1 MELSEH
7 ALFGRLSEEELV
19 LLQGIVRER
28 ELVPAEAL
36 FREGLEANAFY
47 LLVEG
52 KARISCTRSDG
63 GQERLGVLTAGAV
76 LGVTGLGGVRSAT
89 AAAMGPARVLEVP
102 MSALRGRPRSTD
114 GLLAMS
120 LCEIVALAQNYQ
132 LRSAN
137 RLLIS
142 MVQELKPNAED
153 TDAWTDVDTDGGWAS
168 R

>member
-7 ALFGRLSEEELV
+7 PLFGRLSEAEIG
-19 LLQGIVRER
+19 LLEGIVQER

-36 FREGLEANAFY
+36 FREGLEANTFY

-52 KARISCTRSDG
+52 KARMSCTRPDG

-89 AAAMGPARVLEVP
+89 AAAMGPARVLEFP
-102 MSALRGRPRSTD
+102 TSALRGRPRSTD

-120 LCEIVALAQNYQ
+120 LREIVALAQNYQ

-137 RLLIS
+137 RLLIAR
-142 MVQELKPNAED
+142 VQEMKADADE
-153 TDAWTDVDTDGGWAS
+153 TDAWTDVDTDGGWATS
-168 R
+168 